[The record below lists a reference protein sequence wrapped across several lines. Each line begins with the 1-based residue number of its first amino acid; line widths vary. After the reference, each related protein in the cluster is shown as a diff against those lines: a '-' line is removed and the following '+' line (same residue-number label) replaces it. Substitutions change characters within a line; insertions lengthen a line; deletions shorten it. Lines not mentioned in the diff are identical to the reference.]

1 MRYSLMSRAEG
12 YARRGALGR
21 AVAPARYT
29 TAALSIP
36 FPSLGRVVH
45 GPESIGTSQTVP
57 TIATT
62 AATVKD
68 KGTPAASLGRACNDS
83 VSLNSGSPKILRR
96 PELVSETAPTAHAK
110 PRAYMIL
117 ITRR

>member
-1 MRYSLMSRAEG
+1 MSRAEG

-68 KGTPAASLGRACNDS
+68 KGDAGCVFGASLQRFCLSQFRIPEDTSKTGIGFRDS
-83 VSLNSGSPKILRR
+83 PNGTR
-96 PELVSETAPTAHAK
+96 ETACLHDPDNQEGEGS
-110 PRAYMIL
+110 
-117 ITRR
+117 